1 MAKSLFSEY
10 IERLFPSLGNIIE
23 NINGR
28 PNAPTYLHKT
38 MLTREYSVDQKWNSG
53 SADTTYVTADVVA
66 MDSPLPIKKRDRVSV
81 ASGKLPKIG
90 SKRRMTESDFNAVD
104 LMRSRG
110 DGFQTIATKLAEDP
124 VKVAVGI
131 DESNEANFL
140 QALSNGVVL
149 VDDGN
154 NNTGLGLRI
163 DFGYK
168 DENTFGV
175 EVSGHISEDDIA
187 RVIDAAESKGR
198 TFAVVAVSKALL
210 NKIRHERWA
219 QEMVASYRGIAFT
232 SETQLQTPGL
242 TIFKEAFADRFNGI
256 EIDDIDRQVISEK
269 NGVQTPWKPFNANR
283 MVFLPSRNV
292 GKLVWG
298 TLAEMNHPIE
308 GVIYETVDQYKL
320 VSRFGNTDPMEEIT
334 AGQALVLP
342 VIENVD
348 AIYVLDAT
356 MSDASEQT
364 ENDTVFDFG
373 GHQYTKSEVLTAYAA
388 VTGATLAN
396 TITDANLQKAINSL
410 NKTSKDTLIASLI
423 YLPELNPTSLSFTA
437 SADSTGKTFT
447 IATNDKTNT
456 PSVAVA
462 AAASSW
468 LSASRNETTGVVT
481 VTVGANGTSAKRT
494 GDITV
499 TVGTKTATLTVEQA
513 G

>member
-1 MAKSLFSEY
+1 MAQKSLFSEY
-10 IERLFPSLGNIIE
+10 IEKMFPSLGNIVE
-23 NINGR
+23 KINGK
-28 PNAPTYLHKT
+28 PNAPVYLHKQ
-38 MLTREYSVDQKWNSG
+38 MLTKEYSVDQKWNSG

-66 MDSPLPIKKRDRVSV
+66 MDSPLPIKKRDRISV
-81 ASGKLPKIG
+81 ASGKLPKVG

-110 DGFQTIATKLAEDP
+110 DAFTTIVSKLAEDP

-131 DESNEANFL
+131 DEKNEANFL
-140 QALSNGVVL
+140 QALSDGVVL

-154 NNTGLGLRI
+154 NTGTGLRI
-163 DFGYK
+163 DFGYRP
-168 DENTFGV
+168 ENTFGV
-175 EVSGHISEDDIA
+175 ETAGHISENDIS
-187 RVIDAAESKGR
+187 RIIDAAEAKGR
-198 TFAVVAVSKALL
+198 SFAFVEVSKALL

-219 QEMVASYRGIAFT
+219 QEMVASYRGLAFT
-232 SETQLQTPGL
+232 AETQLQTPGL
-242 TIFKEAFADRFNGI
+242 AIFKEAFADRFNGI
-256 EIDDIDRQVISEK
+256 QIDEIDRQVISEK
-269 NGVQTPWKPFNANR
+269 NGQQTTWKPFNVNR
-283 MVFLPSRNV
+283 MVFIPSKNV

-298 TLAEMNHPIE
+298 TLAEMNHPVE
-308 GVIYETVDQYKL
+308 GVIYQTVDQYKL
-320 VSRFGNTDPMEEIT
+320 ISRFGNTDPMEEIT

-348 AIYVLDAT
+348 AIYILDAT
-356 MSDASEQT
+356 MTDGSEQT
-364 ENDTVFDFG
+364 ENDSNFDFG
-373 GHQYTKSEVLTAYAA
+373 GHQYVKSEVMTAYAA

-396 TITDANLQKAINSL
+396 NITDANLQKAINSL
-410 NKTSKDTLIASLI
+410 NKSSKDALIASLV

-437 SADSTGKTFT
+437 SADATGKTFT
-447 IATNDKTNT
+447 VGTNDKTNT